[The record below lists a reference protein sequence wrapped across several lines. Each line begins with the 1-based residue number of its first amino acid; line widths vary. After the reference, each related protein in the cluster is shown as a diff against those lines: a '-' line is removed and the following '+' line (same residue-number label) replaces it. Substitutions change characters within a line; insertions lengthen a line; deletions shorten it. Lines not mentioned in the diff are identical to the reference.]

1 MLVLYLKP
9 AMNGDP
15 RTIGRYHILRQLGQG
30 GMGVVYL
37 AEDPL
42 LKRRVAIKVVKGDG
56 EVRQQAML
64 RFRKE
69 AETSAQLNHPNV
81 VTVFDVG
88 VEPEIGPFL
97 AMEFVEGTALNR
109 HIKAGDLDVETKAKV
124 LIQTSRALR
133 ASHRCAIVHRDIKPA
148 NIMVSDE
155 GRAKLMDFG
164 IARTFAQIGS
174 HFETGAL
181 EASWHERLNQDAAE
195 TTALRIT
202 STGDFLGSPAYS
214 APEMLRGS
222 LGTPSS
228 DRYSFAAT
236 AFELMSSRLPHPG
249 KDIAAIIT
257 HTLRFPPE
265 IPADMP
271 PRMARVFRRALEM
284 DPDDRYPTLLD
295 FIEEL
300 IDGLEGPTSL
310 RSRLFATLNQ
320 EEDVGTAGIVTQ
332 RRTQA
337 MQLFEAASAAA
348 RPVPPPVRRPTTGS
362 DKIQLAQPLPG
373 PAGGTDT
380 HPSGHHSRVSLRGS
394 GKGAGVSPGLW
405 TAVKWTL
412 GLVLALQLF
421 SWVAPRLGWRDRA
434 VSVDSIPSGAE
445 VLIDGKF
452 VGRTP
457 LDRVR
462 VDLQARRIKVQ
473 KEQYQAKEEAIGTEG
488 NALLIRLEPEPRAY
502 PVVSDPRGAS
512 VFLNGVRVGTTPMDA
527 LPMTMDGR
535 GELRLMMP
543 GYRSWV
549 GRVEPG
555 QPLPNPI
562 QLQHAEE
569 GNP

>member
-1 MLVLYLKP
+1 MI
-9 AMNGDP
+9 GDP
-15 RTIGRYHILRQLGQG
+15 RTIGRYHVLRQLGQG

-97 AMEFVEGTALNR
+97 AMEYVEGTALNK
-109 HIKAGDLDVETKAKV
+109 HIKAGDLDLETRMKV

-133 ASHRCAIVHRDIKPA
+133 AAHRCAIVHRDIKPA

-164 IARTFAQIGS
+164 IARTFAQIGNHAES
-174 HFETGAL
+174 PVLGDH
-181 EASWHERLNQDAAE
+181 WHDRLTQDAAE

-228 DRYSFAAT
+228 DRYSFAAS
-236 AFELMSSRLPHPG
+236 AFELMSGRLPHPG
-249 KDIAAIIT
+249 KDIGAIIT

-265 IPADMP
+265 IPPDMP

-300 IDGLEGPTSL
+300 IDSLEGPTSL

-320 EEDVGTAGIVTQ
+320 EEDIGAAGIVTQ

-348 RPVPPPVRRPTTGS
+348 SAASRPSAAARRSTAS
-362 DKIQLAQPLPG
+362 AERIELAQPLPG

-380 HPSGHHSRVSLRGS
+380 HPSGRRSRTSLKRGT
-394 GKGAGVSPGLW
+394 APPTVSPGVW
-405 TAVKWTL
+405 RAVKWTL
-412 GLVLALQLF
+412 GVVLALQVF
-421 SWVAPRLGWRDRA
+421 SWVGPRLGWRDRA
-434 VSVDSIPSGAE
+434 VAVDSIPSGAE
-445 VLIDGKF
+445 VFIDGKF
-452 VGRTP
+452 MGRTP
-457 LDRVR
+457 LDQIR
-462 VDLQARRIKVQ
+462 VDAQARRIRVQ
-473 KEQYQAKEEAIGTEG
+473 KDQYLPREDAIGAEERS
-488 NALLIRLEPEPRAY
+488 LLIRLEPEPRAY

-512 VFLNGVRVGTTPMDA
+512 VFLNGVRVGTTPMEA

-535 GELRLMMP
+535 GELRIMMP
-543 GYRSWV
+543 GYRTWL

-562 QLQHAEE
+562 QLQRAEE
-569 GNP
+569 GGM

>member
-1 MLVLYLKP
+1 
-9 AMNGDP
+9 MNGVP
-15 RTIGRYHILRQLGQG
+15 RTIGRYHVLRQLGQG
-30 GMGVVYL
+30 GMGMVYL

-56 EVRQQAML
+56 DVRQQAML

-88 VEPEIGPFL
+88 MEPEIGPFL
-97 AMEFVEGTALNR
+97 AMEYVDGTALSQ
-109 HIKAGDLDVETKAKV
+109 HIKQGDLDLETRAKV
-124 LIQTSRALR
+124 LIQSSRAVR

-148 NIMVSDE
+148 NIMVSEE

-164 IARTFAQIGS
+164 IARTFAQIGPAADL
-174 HFETGAL
+174 GAL
-181 EASWHERLNQDAAE
+181 GESWHDRLSQNAAE

-236 AFELMSSRLPHPG
+236 AFELMSGKLPHPG
-249 KDIAAIIT
+249 KDMGAIIT

-271 PRMARVFRRALEM
+271 PRMARVFRRALDM

-300 IDGLEGPTSL
+300 IDSLEGPPSL
-310 RSRLFATLNQ
+310 RSRLFASLNP
-320 EEDVGTAGIVTQ
+320 EEDIGAAGIVTQ

-337 MQLFEAASAAA
+337 MQIFEAAANAS
-348 RPVPPPVRRPTTGS
+348 RPPQPPKRPPSGS
-362 DKIQLAQPLPG
+362 QKIQLDEPQPTQ
-373 PAGGTDT
+373 AADSQ
-380 HPSGHHSRVSLRGS
+380 PSGRHSRASLRRTGGS
-394 GKGAGVSPGLW
+394 AVSPGLW
-405 TAVKWTL
+405 AAVKWTL
-412 GLVLALQLF
+412 GLLVAFQVF

-434 VSVDSIPSGAE
+434 VSVDTIPTGAE
-445 VLIDGKF
+445 VFIDGRP

-457 LDRVR
+457 LDRIR
-462 VDLQARRIKVQ
+462 IDMQARRIKVQ
-473 KEQYQAKEEAIGTEG
+473 KEQYLPKEEALGTEAS
-488 NALLIRLEPEPRAY
+488 ALMLRLEPEPRVYA
-502 PVVSDPRGAS
+502 VVSDPRGAS
-512 VFLNGVRVGTTPMDA
+512 VFLNGVRVGTTPMEA
-527 LPMTMDGR
+527 LPMTVDG
-535 GELRLMMP
+535 GGDLRLMLP
-543 GYRSWV
+543 GYRTWT

-555 QPLPNPI
+555 QPLPNPVY
-562 QLQHAEE
+562 LQRAE
-569 GNP
+569 GNAP

>member
-1 MLVLYLKP
+1 
-9 AMNGDP
+9 MNGDP

-97 AMEFVEGTALNR
+97 AMEFVEGTALNK

-236 AFELMSSRLPHPG
+236 AFELMSGKLPHPG

-265 IPADMP
+265 IPPDMP
-271 PRMARVFRRALEM
+271 PRMARVFRRAREM

-348 RPVPPPVRRPTTGS
+348 RPTPPPVRRPTTGS

-373 PAGGTDT
+373 PSGGTDT
-380 HPSGHHSRVSLRGS
+380 HPSGHHSRISLRGS
-394 GKGAGVSPGLW
+394 GKGAAVSPGLW

-434 VSVDSIPSGAE
+434 VSVDSIPSGAD

-473 KEQYQAKEEAIGTEG
+473 KEQYQTKEEAIGTEG

>member
-1 MLVLYLKP
+1 
-9 AMNGDP
+9 MNGDP
-15 RTIGRYHILRQLGQG
+15 RTIGRYHVLRQLGQG

-97 AMEFVEGTALNR
+97 AMEFVEGTALNK
-109 HIKAGDLDVETKAKV
+109 HIKSSDLDVETRMKV

-133 ASHRCAIVHRDIKPA
+133 AAHRCAIVHRDIKPA
-148 NIMVSDE
+148 NVMVSDE

-174 HFETGAL
+174 PAESPVLGD
-181 EASWHERLNQDAAE
+181 SWHERLTQDAAE

-236 AFELMSSRLPHPG
+236 AFELMSGKLPHPG
-249 KDIAAIIT
+249 RDIAAIIT

-300 IDGLEGPTSL
+300 IDSLEGPTSL

-320 EEDVGTAGIVTQ
+320 EEDVGAAGIVTQ

-348 RPVPPPVRRPTTGS
+348 SAASRPAAPPARRGS
-362 DKIQLAQPLPG
+362 ASSERIELAQPLPG
-373 PAGGTDT
+373 PAPGTDT
-380 HPSGHHSRVSLRGS
+380 HPSGRPTRASLRRSRG
-394 GKGAGVSPGLW
+394 GAAVSPGVW
-405 TAVKWTL
+405 AAVKWTL
-412 GLVLALQLF
+412 GLVIALQVF
-421 SWVAPRLGWRDRA
+421 TWVAPRLGWRDRA
-434 VSVDSIPSGAE
+434 VSIDSIPSGAE
-445 VLIDGKF
+445 VVIDGKF

-457 LDRVR
+457 LDQVR
-462 VDLQARRIKVQ
+462 VDMQARRVKVA
-473 KEQYQAKEEAIGTEG
+473 KEQYMPREEAIGTEDR
-488 NALLIRLEPEPRAY
+488 ALLIRLEPEPRAY

-512 VFLNGVRVGTTPMDA
+512 VFLNGVRVGTTPMES
-527 LPMTMDGR
+527 LPMTVDGR

-543 GYRSWV
+543 GYRTWT

-562 QLQHAEE
+562 QLQRAEE
-569 GNP
+569 GGT

>member
-1 MLVLYLKP
+1 MI
-9 AMNGDP
+9 GDP
-15 RTIGRYHILRQLGQG
+15 RTIGRYHVLRQLGQG

-97 AMEFVEGTALNR
+97 AMEYVDGTALNR
-109 HIKAGDLDVETKAKV
+109 HIKLGDLDVETRMKV

-133 ASHRCAIVHRDIKPA
+133 AAHRCAIVHRDIKPA

-164 IARTFAQIGS
+164 IARTFAQIGN
-174 HFETGAL
+174 HA
-181 EASWHERLNQDAAE
+181 EAPVLGDSWHDRLTQDAAE

-236 AFELMSSRLPHPG
+236 AFELMSGKLPHPG

-300 IDGLEGPTSL
+300 IDSLEGPTSL

-320 EEDVGTAGIVTQ
+320 EEDVGAAGIVTQ

-337 MQLFEAASAAA
+337 MQLFEAASSAAA
-348 RPVPPPVRRPTTGS
+348 SRSAPPPKRPTTGAE
-362 DKIQLAQPLPG
+362 KIQLAEPLPG
-373 PAGGTDT
+373 GAPGTET
-380 HPSGHHSRVSLRGS
+380 HPSGRPSRTSLRRSREGPS
-394 GKGAGVSPGLW
+394 VSPRVW
-405 TAVKWTL
+405 NAVKWTL
-412 GLVLALQLF
+412 GLVIALQVF

-434 VSVDSIPSGAE
+434 VAVDSIPSGAE
-445 VLIDGKF
+445 VFIDGKF

-457 LDRVR
+457 LDQIR
-462 VDLQARRIKVQ
+462 VDMQARRIKVQ
-473 KEQYQAKEEAIGTEG
+473 KEQYMVKEEAIGTEESS
-488 NALLIRLEPEPRAY
+488 LLIRLEPEPRAY

-512 VFLNGVRVGTTPMDA
+512 VFLNGVRVGTTPMEA
-527 LPMTMDGR
+527 LPMTVDGR

-543 GYRSWV
+543 GYRTWI

-562 QLQHAEE
+562 HLQLAEE
-569 GNP
+569 GGQ